1 MKILC
6 NKKDIQPNNEMMV
19 FVVITKNG
27 EILYQGQQTDDGNEA
42 YRWAKDKNANI
53 RIWDMH
59 GFSHTYELDL

>member
-42 YRWAKDKNANI
+42 YR
-53 RIWDMH
+53 
-59 GFSHTYELDL
+59 